1 VQAAAV
7 MQWIERYE
15 RAWRSPGTNALADLF
30 IPEATYRTAPFERP
44 HVGLAAISTLWEA
57 EREGPDEAFAMTSE
71 LVAADGPTAVVRVEV
86 LYGAPINR
94 RYRDIWILRFNDAG
108 LCSSF
113 EEWPCWPA
121 DEDGGFARGPIA

>member
-1 VQAAAV
+1 MQPAAV
-7 MQWIERYE
+7 SQWVERYE

-30 IPEATYRTAPFERP
+30 TPAASYRTAPFERP
-44 HVGLAAISTLWEA
+44 HVGLAAISKLWEA

-108 LCSSF
+108 LCLTF
-113 EEWPCWPA
+113 EEWPFGPA